1 MGSLLAETSCPQ
13 PCPHRFTGDTAQLLY
28 FLSFAAAER
37 YGAQHELA
45 QAAQIL
51 RHRFKISLSPLLNFT
66 TAQAREGPTAR
77 AGRVKE
83 DEADRR
89 DLERAWQDPAPL
101 AEACRRVL
109 EALWSGHQEISR
121 ALADYPEIAPR
132 LAEMER
138 IASWAA
144 AEGCRIR
151 LLYSL

>member
-66 TAQAREGPTAR
+66 TAQA
-77 AGRVKE
+77 E
-83 DEADRR
+83 DEDDHR